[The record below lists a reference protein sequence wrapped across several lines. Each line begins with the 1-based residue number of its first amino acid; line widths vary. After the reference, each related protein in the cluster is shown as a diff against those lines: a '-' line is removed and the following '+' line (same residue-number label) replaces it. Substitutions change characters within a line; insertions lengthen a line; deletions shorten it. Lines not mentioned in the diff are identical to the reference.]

1 MATTQYNAE
10 ERLVHADN
18 LALALQQI
26 AADSENTR
34 PEPGALIG
42 LAEALRAALCEALQ
56 ALAAERRQA
65 AE

>member
-1 MATTQYNAE
+1 MPQIQHDAD

-18 LALALQQI
+18 LASALQQI

-42 LAEALRAALCEALQ
+42 LAEALRKALQ
-56 ALAAERRQA
+56 EAGTALEAERRQA